1 MSQKIIVTVAQGQG
15 KADLLE
21 QIELNAVQGRPP
33 MRLAVKP
40 GQRIAL
46 QIKPD
51 AQPEGSTQ
59 GGKPGKP
66 PRVRQFIVD
75 FPHLA
80 GTGSI

>member
-1 MSQKIIVTVAQGQG
+1 MSQKIIVTVTQGQG

-46 QIKPD
+46 LEKRRHLMNDWATFLDRPSV
-51 AQPEGSTQ
+51 ASTANVTQ
-59 GGKPGKP
+59 LRKRP
-66 PRVRQFIVD
+66 
-75 FPHLA
+75 
-80 GTGSI
+80 